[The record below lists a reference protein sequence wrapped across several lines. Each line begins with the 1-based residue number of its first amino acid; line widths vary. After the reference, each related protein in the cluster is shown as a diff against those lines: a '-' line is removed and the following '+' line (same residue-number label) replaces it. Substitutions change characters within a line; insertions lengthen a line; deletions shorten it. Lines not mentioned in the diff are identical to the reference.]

1 MNPTLVLL
9 AAGMST
15 RYGRLKQ
22 LEPVGPGGEALLD
35 YAVYD
40 AHRAGFS
47 RVLLIIREELEDLFL
62 AHVEDRWP
70 RHLEV
75 VFHFQRIRDLPGI
88 DRTLPRAL
96 VEAMDRRE
104 KPWGTAHALLTSRAH
119 LPDPFLLLNAD
130 DFYGEPAFS
139 QAREFIGTLEDP
151 FHAGLAVDPGAD
163 RLPGLPKSRASPAV
177 AERPTFGLVSYTLAD
192 TLSDHGGVS
201 RGVCQVDGEGWLSG
215 IQEVL
220 EIRRTGNGLAGR
232 TLKGQPLRLTGGERT
247 STNFWIFTPE
257 VFPFLEERFTDFLAG
272 QADPST
278 TQTEFLIPTVVNG
291 ALGAGAIQ
299 VKTIPT
305 LGRFLGITHPED
317 REWVVESLAD
327 MALEGQY
334 PDPLWG

>member
-1 MNPTLVLL
+1 
-9 AAGMST
+9 MST

-62 AHVEDRWP
+62 THVKDRWP
-70 RHLEV
+70 EQLEV
-75 VFHFQRIRDLPGI
+75 VFHFQKIRDLPGI
-88 DRTLPRAL
+88 DRTLPGAL
-96 VEAMDRRE
+96 MEAVERRE

-119 LPDPFLLLNAD
+119 LPYPFLLLNAD
-130 DFYGEPAFS
+130 DFYGGPAFS
-139 QAREFIGTLEDP
+139 QAREFRGTLEDR
-151 FHAGLAVDPGAD
+151 FQAGLTVDPGED
-163 RLPGLPKSRASPAV
+163 RLPGAPTSRTPPAV
-177 AERPTFGLVSYTLAD
+177 AERPTFGLVSYTLSD

-201 RGVCQVDGEGWLSG
+201 RGVCQVDEEGWLAG

-220 EIRRTGNGLAGR
+220 EIRRTGEGFKGR
-232 TLKGQPLRLTGGERT
+232 TLTGRPLRLTGGEPI

-257 VFPFLEERFTDFLAG
+257 VFPFLEKGFSDFLAG

-278 TQTEFLIPTVVNG
+278 AQSEFLIPTVVNG
-291 ALGAGAIQ
+291 ALEAGAIQ
-299 VKTIPT
+299 VKTAPT
-305 LGRFLGITHPED
+305 KGRFLGITHPED
-317 REWVVESLAD
+317 REWVVESLAS
-327 MALEGQY
+327 MALEGRY